1 VFFKLM
7 NTFSVPVCLKIGNGI
22 LYSELLA
29 TGAIKKTDRVMLI
42 IDKIVDK
49 LYGEELY
56 GFLSQNCREIKREF
70 VKQGSLREA
79 LLMAYY
85 IVNKDFNVVVAM
97 GGGKVLD
104 VGKYAASMS
113 KRNFVSIP
121 TSISHDGV
129 ASPIAVLKFD
139 GGSVH
144 SLNCKIPEFILMDLD
159 IIKSAPRQL
168 ITSGLGDLVSN
179 ITALKDWK
187 KASDK
192 GKAVMDDF
200 AYIISGTAVR
210 AIFQYKGSGLTDDR
224 FLTQLAESIVLSGL
238 AMNITGNSHPS
249 SGAEH
254 LISHGI
260 DTIGK
265 GISHGI
271 QAAVATLLVEYL
283 YGGDVEAIR
292 SYLKSFDMP
301 TTFAELGLSFE
312 EYLRVMKIARSTREG
327 RYTIL
332 DEISLEDDN
341 LTEIYNAVYNEAE
354 KCPPPR

>member
-1 VFFKLM
+1 
-7 NTFSVPVCLKIGNGI
+7 
-22 LYSELLA
+22 
-29 TGAIKKTDRVMLI
+29 MLI
-42 IDKIVDK
+42 IDKIVDG

-56 GFLSQNCREIKREF
+56 SFISANCRELKREF

-85 IVNKDFNVVVAM
+85 IINKDFNVVVAM

-113 KRNFVSIP
+113 KSAFVSIP

-139 GGSVH
+139 GGSVR
-144 SLNCKIPEFILMDLD
+144 SLSCKIPEYILMDLD

-187 KASDK
+187 KASDL
-192 GKAVMDDF
+192 GRAVMDDF

-210 AIFQYKGSGLTDDR
+210 AVLQYKGASLADDK

-254 LISHGI
+254 LISHAI
-260 DTIGK
+260 DAMGK
-265 GISHGI
+265 GKSHGI
-271 QAAVATLLVEYL
+271 QASVATLLVEYL
-283 YGGDVEAIR
+283 YDGDVDTIR
-292 SYLKSFDMP
+292 DFLKSFNMP
-301 TTFAELGLSFE
+301 TTFAELGLTFE
-312 EYLRVMKIARSTREG
+312 DYLHVMKTAKGTRQG

-332 DEISLEDDN
+332 DEISLDDDN
-341 LTEIYNAVYNEAE
+341 LKKIYQAVYGED
-354 KCPPPR
+354 

>member
-1 VFFKLM
+1 MKGSELRV
-7 NTFSVPVCLKIGNGI
+7 NTFSVPVCLKIGNNI
-22 LYSELLA
+22 LYQELLE
-29 TGAIKKTDRVMLI
+29 TGAIKKTDRVMFI
-42 IDKIVDK
+42 IDKIVDG
-49 LYGEELY
+49 LYGEKMSE
-56 GFLSQNCREIKREF
+56 FLSQNCREVKREF
-70 VKQGSLREA
+70 VKAGSLREA

-85 IVNKDFNVVVAM
+85 IINKDFDVVIAM

-104 VGKYAASMS
+104 VGKYSASMS
-113 KRNFVSIP
+113 KRTFVSIP

-139 GGSVH
+139 GGAVH
-144 SLNCKIPEFILMDLD
+144 SLYCKIPEYILMDLD

-187 KASDK
+187 KSSVK

-210 AIFQYKGSGLTDDR
+210 AIFQYKGSSLTDDK
-224 FLTQLAESIVLSGL
+224 FLNQLAESVVLSGL

-254 LISHGI
+254 LISHAI
-260 DTIGK
+260 DKIGK
-265 GISHGI
+265 GFSHGI
-271 QAAVATLLVEYL
+271 QASVCTILVEHL
-283 YGGDVEAIR
+283 YGGDEQAIR

-301 TTFAELGLSFE
+301 TTFTEMGLTFE
-312 EYLRVMKIARSTREG
+312 DYLQAMKLARSTREG

-332 DEISLEDDN
+332 DEISLTDDN
-341 LTEIYNAVYNEAE
+341 LTRLYEAVYKE
-354 KCPPPR
+354 

>member
-1 VFFKLM
+1 M

-22 LYSELLA
+22 LYRDLLA
-29 TGAIKKTDRVMLI
+29 TGAVGKNDRVMLI
-42 IDKIVDK
+42 CDKIVDK
-49 LYGEELY
+49 LYGETLFD
-56 GFLSQNCREIKREF
+56 FLSDHAKEVKREF
-70 VKQGSLREA
+70 VKAGSLREA

-85 IVNKDFNVVVAM
+85 IINKDFNVVVAM

-113 KRNFVSIP
+113 KRTFVSVP

-139 GGSVH
+139 GGSVR
-144 SLNCKIPEFILMDLD
+144 SLGCKIPEFILMDLD
-159 IIKSAPRQL
+159 IIKEAPRQL
-168 ITSGLGDLVSN
+168 ITSGLGDLISN

-187 KASDK
+187 KSSDK
-192 GKAVMDDF
+192 GFAVMDDF

-210 AIFQYKGSGLTDDR
+210 AVLQYQGSALTDDK

-260 DTIGK
+260 DAIGK
-265 GISHGI
+265 GTSHGI
-271 QAAVATLLVEYL
+271 QAAVASILVEYL
-283 YGGDVEAIR
+283 YGGDPEAIR
-292 SYLKSFDMP
+292 RFLKSFDMP
-301 TTFAELGLSFE
+301 TTFAEMGITFE
-312 EYLRVMKIARSTREG
+312 EYLHVMKIARGTRKG

-341 LTEIYNAVYNEAE
+341 LTRIYNAVY
-354 KCPPPR
+354 

>member
-1 VFFKLM
+1 M

-22 LYSELLA
+22 LYRELLA
-29 TGAIKKTDRVMLI
+29 SGAIKKTDRVMFI

-49 LYGEELY
+49 LYGETLY
-56 GFLSQNCREIKREF
+56 AFLSENCREVKREF
-70 VKQGSLREA
+70 VNAGSLREA

-85 IVNKDFNVVVAM
+85 IINKDFNVVVAM

-104 VGKYAASMS
+104 VGKYSASMS
-113 KRNFVSIP
+113 KNTFVSIP

-139 GGSVH
+139 GGGVR
-144 SLNCKIPEFILMDLD
+144 SLSCKIPEYILMDLD
-159 IIKSAPRQL
+159 VIKSAPRQL

-179 ITALKDWK
+179 ITALRDWK
-187 KASDK
+187 KASDL
-192 GKAVMDDF
+192 GKEVMDDF

-210 AIFQYKGSGLTDDR
+210 AIFQYKGYSLSDDK

-260 DTIGK
+260 DAIGK
-265 GISHGI
+265 GVSHGI
-271 QAAVATLLVEYL
+271 QVAVATLLVEHL

-292 SYLKSFDMP
+292 DYLKSFGMP
-301 TTFAELGLSFE
+301 TTFTELGVSFE
-312 EYLRVMKIARSTREG
+312 EYLQVMKIARGTREG

-332 DEISLEDDN
+332 DEISLDDKN
-341 LTEIYNAVYNEAE
+341 LTKIYQEVYL
-354 KCPPPR
+354 